1 MHADQA
7 RGGRVLSGQSLA
19 LVRSAISVELI
30 VDTPRSAVSPSAQAY
45 GRAVE
50 VWGQW
55 LHHWRLTRD
64 GRALRTAL
72 ACEWIA
78 KEKFAIWQSELK
90 ANPSVWGAH
99 AERAA
104 REQLAVHKVMRQIR
118 RDQRRLYTEII
129 AAVLASEGG
138 TAEPVVGAG
147 RDASQARG
155 ARLGRDDLTKA

>member
-1 MHADQA
+1 
-7 RGGRVLSGQSLA
+7 
-19 LVRSAISVELI
+19 
-30 VDTPRSAVSPSAQAY
+30 VDTQRSAVSPSAEAY

-55 LHHWRLTRD
+55 LRHWHLTRD

-78 KEKFAIWQSELK
+78 KEKFAVWQAELK
-90 ANPSVWGAH
+90 VSPSVWGAH

-118 RDQRRLYTEII
+118 RDQRLLYSEII
-129 AAVLASEGG
+129 AAVLTPKGG
-138 TAEPVVGAG
+138 TSERPGG
-147 RDASQARG
+147 CLPDPPKSARRSRG
-155 ARLGRDDLTKA
+155 FGIDDLTKA